1 MLKLKPYSSTLL
13 ALEGILLM
21 AMGLYFAFLRP
32 SLLPE
37 DIRYLKISLS
47 DIEHSVP
54 SLTVWLQRVFWVMGS
69 YIFTTGLLIIFIS
82 QTSFR
87 TRTQGTFYI
96 VALAGISSIGS
107 MTVINFMIGSDFKWI
122 LLLFTVP
129 WIVSLTLYRIDK

>member
-1 MLKLKPYSSTLL
+1 
-13 ALEGILLM
+13 
-21 AMGLYFAFLRP
+21 
-32 SLLPE
+32 LPE

-87 TRTQGTFYI
+87 TRTQETFYMI
-96 VALAGISSIGS
+96 ALAGVSSIGS
-107 MTVINFMIGSDFKWI
+107 MTVINFMIGSDFKWM